1 VNAMKL
7 RSFGLFLETI
17 VFTIVV
23 PGTVTVLIPS
33 RILGDETRILFQPW
47 TATSFT
53 ALLPLS
59 LGAAIYFRCLWEFA
73 ARGRGIPL
81 PIDHPRQLVVTG
93 LYRYVRNPMYVGV
106 LILLIGEVILFRSM
120 NLLIYT
126 ACWFAFVHLNVILWE
141 ERLLRHK
148 FGDSYARY
156 RAAVRRWIPGK
167 RYVA

>member
-1 VNAMKL
+1 MNAMKL